1 RSGTHRWAWR
11 YRLVVRLER
20 AVWGRRRGKQAARA
34 DHLLLWRA
42 APRCRR
48 QLDRLRQV
56 ELDLELAAAG
66 AGEFV
71 EEALPGLD
79 FHRPGVGHRDIEAL
93 ALEHRDRFGIDRELL
108 PHGSAGAGGIAAI
121 HRDGVVAAVLM
132 AVVVL
137 EPQAL
142 AGAGQH
148 PGARVIVAD
157 VERYAQFACGRLAA
171 AHVHHQALAF
181 ECVRLG
187 RRRLVGNDASF
198 E

>member
-79 FHRPGVGHRDIEAL
+79 FHRPGVGHRDVEAL
-93 ALEHRDRFGIDRELL
+93 ALEHRDRFGVDREFLAR
-108 PHGSAGAGGIAAI
+108 GGTRTRGIAAV
-121 HRDGVVAAVLM
+121 HGDRVVAAVLV

-137 EPQAL
+137 EPQAVC
-142 AGAGQH
+142 GAGQH
-148 PGARVIVAD
+148 PGTRVVVAD
-157 VERYAQFACGRLAA
+157 VER
-171 AHVHHQALAF
+171 H
-181 ECVRLG
+181 
-187 RRRLVGNDASF
+187 
-198 E
+198 